1 MFIIEASTSSR
12 DRVVGVALTLLS
24 GLAFAT
30 LPVFN
35 RTVSAAGATV
45 FTALGLRFAIA
56 AAVMWA
62 LWTRRELRRDLRRDL
77 RRSQAQASG
86 GLTRRRAAGLA
97 LMGLLYFG
105 QATCFF
111 ISSLRIPIA
120 VTSILL
126 YLYPVIVTV
135 LAWLFLRHPLAGRD
149 VIALAL
155 ALAGCVLTLGSPQLA
170 PQAGGDWLGIGLGVG
185 AAVIYSVYIILGAR
199 LQHGLPSSVA
209 SFGVMVSAGAAFFG
223 VGLAAGQLNFALPVE
238 AYAAILGLALVC
250 TVIAVYFFLIGVKRI
265 GPSQASILSTVEPVG
280 TAILGALLLGEALS
294 WQQAAGG
301 ALVLAAVLALAAR
314 RPK

>member
-1 MFIIEASTSSR
+1 MIIIEASTSSQNR
-12 DRVVGVALTLLS
+12 LIGVALTLLS

-35 RTVSAAGATV
+35 RVVSAAGATV

-62 LWTRRELRRDLRRDL
+62 IWARRDLRRAPGPL
-77 RRSQAQASG
+77 P
-86 GLTRRRAAGLA
+86 RRRVAGLV

-126 YLYPVIVTV
+126 YLYPVIVTI

-155 ALAGCVLTLGSPQLA
+155 ALAGCVLTLGSPDLA
-170 PQAGGDWLGIGLGVG
+170 PQLGGDWLGIGLGVG
-185 AAVIYSVYIILGAR
+185 AAVIYSIYIILGAR
-199 LQHGLPSSVA
+199 LQRGLPSSVA
-209 SFGVMVSAGAAFFG
+209 SFGVMVSAGAAFFA
-223 VGLAAGQLNFALPVE
+223 VGLAAGQLNFALPAE

-280 TAILGALLLGEALS
+280 TAILGAALLGEALG
-294 WQQAAGG
+294 WQQVAGG
-301 ALVLAAVLALAAR
+301 ALVLAAVLLLAAR
-314 RPK
+314 RST